1 MRYTT
6 SFSPSSGQKLW
17 NLLHSEMNGKE
28 AKEKDENAEEFIQP
42 TFSEEKGCF
51 LKEGHFR
58 PFGIFHF
65 IFHCFQKF
73 HFEMF
78 FFLNFCFNT
87 NENETF
93 SQKWN

>member
-1 MRYTT
+1 
-6 SFSPSSGQKLW
+6 
-17 NLLHSEMNGKE
+17 MNGKE

-73 HFEMF
+73 HFEMVF
-78 FFLNFCFNT
+78 FFELLF
-87 NENETF
+87 
-93 SQKWN
+93 